1 MKRHEID
8 LVSLL
13 FGLAFAITAAGV
25 LAYELADADIDPAWV
40 AAVSLIFLG
49 VVALISTLLGRPSA
63 AERPE
68 GAELPERPERIDDIA
83 EG

>member
-1 MKRHEID
+1 MKTHDTD

-13 FGLAFAITAAGV
+13 FGLAFLITAAGV

-40 AAVSLIFLG
+40 VAGSLIFLG
-49 VVALISTLLGRPSA
+49 VVAMVATLLRRPAS
-63 AERPE
+63 P
-68 GAELPERPERIDDIA
+68 ELPERVDDVA